1 MERNVTA
8 GLLPVHAF
16 TSSIENPR
24 RLTIAKPRWHPKAT
38 PFRLLTT
45 LSFAGLAILKAI
57 LIYRGSQIAPVAVEW
72 ICGTL
77 LFIVCYVLDIFEQ
90 DGRLNDDTYRWFYD
104 YDAMEFVWTFL
115 ARFQIDRP
123 DYSTTELPNMNISL
137 SRPLVTNY
145 RLLVSATVLI
155 FGVLKAVFAY
165 GTGMLL
171 FVIPAIYLFT
181 IMLRFSK
188 ETFISILRGHPEKLD
203 LTTVDGSGQFVAAM
217 TNLIGTALLGYAS
230 LLPLLFAGFLLFY
243 RYKKLKIE
251 VHTPHHPTY
260 HLDPGVVSLRF
271 PVAGSICPITLGGLS
286 HGRRFSVRV
295 SHLLGGFGACHYLN
309 VSPFVSPPKNREVER
324 GSEESRVLLLKL

>member
-1 MERNVTA
+1 
-8 GLLPVHAF
+8 
-16 TSSIENPR
+16 
-24 RLTIAKPRWHPKAT
+24 
-38 PFRLLTT
+38 
-45 LSFAGLAILKAI
+45 
-57 LIYRGSQIAPVAVEW
+57 
-72 ICGTL
+72 
-77 LFIVCYVLDIFEQ
+77 
-90 DGRLNDDTYRWFYD
+90 
-104 YDAMEFVWTFL
+104 
-115 ARFQIDRP
+115 
-123 DYSTTELPNMNISL
+123 
-137 SRPLVTNY
+137 
-145 RLLVSATVLI
+145 
-155 FGVLKAVFAY
+155 
-165 GTGMLL
+165 MLL

-230 LLPLLFAGFLLFY
+230 LLPLLFAGFLVRRHLQRTSLVRRLFLALVHKCRLY
-243 RYKKLKIE
+243 CLVPASLAILPIQEIE
-251 VHTPHHPTY
+251 DRGLSIVFLENCGTFTHFHSRSVLSQVHTPHHPTY
-260 HLDPGVVSLRF
+260 HLDPGVVSLWF